1 MCSSLLQLA
10 PGSRVFSQAE
20 KIINKYVKLSKLKK
34 NDTQNCRDNEQS
46 CKFWVKIV
54 VEFFLIWSALHN
66 SYLWDK
72 SRDPGANW
80 RKLEHM

>member
-10 PGSRVFSQAE
+10 AEPHDLSQEVLAEQIDKNSTIFTQKDNFVQPRQYSVSFCEFAQLNIKNIVFSAW
-20 KIINKYVKLSKLKK
+20 K
-34 NDTQNCRDNEQS
+34 
-46 CKFWVKIV
+46 
-54 VEFFLIWSALHN
+54 
-66 SYLWDK
+66 K